1 MNHTFVQSPR
11 RILLHAAVGESGS
24 FQSPLLVLP
33 ASTFSF
39 SVCVTWKWAVW
50 LGWVLLAFFSLSL
63 SLSLSLSSGYSCTGK
78 KKTALLSSNE
88 TSPRTC
94 KEAQQ
99 NVCVYIKESPGLGAS
114 MHLTRRRC
122 IVSRYSIPANFPP
135 PPPPLPSSCFSFLF
149 FSILDKRTTARR
161 RRRKQGQQPLLA
173 LRPVFAL

>member
-135 PPPPLPSSCFSFLF
+135 PPPSPPLLLF
-149 FSILDKRTTARR
+149 FISLLLHFGQENNSKEKKKKTRTATSS
-161 RRRKQGQQPLLA
+161 
-173 LRPVFAL
+173 RP